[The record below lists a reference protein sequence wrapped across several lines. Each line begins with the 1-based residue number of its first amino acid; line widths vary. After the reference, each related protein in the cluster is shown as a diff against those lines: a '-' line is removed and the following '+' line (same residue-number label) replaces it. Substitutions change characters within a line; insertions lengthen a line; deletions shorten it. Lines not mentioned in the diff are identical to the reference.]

1 MKLDFFDELQWRGLL
16 HQAIPETQTHCQ
28 EQKRL
33 AYVGFDPTSDSL
45 HIGNLI
51 GIMLLKHFQLAG
63 HQPIVLVGGATGM
76 IGDPSGKSKERQLL
90 DEQTLQKNQNAI
102 KDQLS
107 RFLDFDYQKDN
118 RAILVNNY
126 DWMKDV
132 SFIGFIRDIG
142 KHITVNYMMA
152 KDSVKNRLSEVDN
165 EGMSFTEFT
174 YQLVQAYDFLYLNRK
189 YGCTLQMGGSD
200 QWGNITTGTELLRR
214 IDQKKGYALTA
225 PLVTKA
231 DGKKFGKS
239 EKGNI
244 WLDAKR
250 TTPFEFYQYW
260 INTSDE
266 DAARFI
272 KLFTLLNKANIDSII
287 NEHKEAPHLR
297 KLQQRLAEEVTLMVH
312 GSDQLEIAKKAT
324 QVLYGKSTIDDLR
337 SLDEA
342 TFLSV
347 FSGVQQAQ
355 VNLKD
360 LPLSIIDA
368 LAGVTDFLAS
378 KGEAKR
384 ALKEN
389 SVAVNK
395 QKVNEDYEISN
406 NDLINQK
413 YVLINRGKKKTF
425 LIKLK

>member
-1 MKLDFFDELQWRGLL
+1 MKLDFVDELQWRGLL

>member
-1 MKLDFFDELQWRGLL
+1 MKLDFVDELQWRGLL
-16 HQAIPETQTHCQ
+16 HQAIPETQAHCQ
-28 EQKRL
+28 KQKRI

-45 HIGNLI
+45 HIGNLV

-63 HQPIVLVGGATGM
+63 HQPIALIGGATGM

-102 KDQLS
+102 KEQLS
-107 RFLDFDYQKDN
+107 RFLDFDQQKEN
-118 RAILVNNY
+118 SALLVNNY
-126 DWMKDV
+126 DWMKDI

-152 KDSVKNRLSEVDN
+152 KDSVKNRLSEEDN

-189 YGCTLQMGGSD
+189 YKCTLQMGGSD

-214 IDQKKGYALTA
+214 IDQAKGYALTA
-225 PLVTKA
+225 PLITKA
-231 DGKKFGKS
+231 DGKKFGKT
-239 EKGNI
+239 EQGNI
-244 WLDAKR
+244 WLDDKR

-272 KLFTLLNKANIDSII
+272 KLFTLLDEITINAIV
-287 NEHKEAPHLR
+287 NEHEEAPHQR

-312 GSDQLEIAKKAT
+312 GSDQLAKAKKAT
-324 QVLYGKSTIDDLR
+324 QVLYGKSTIDDLK

-347 FSGVQQAQ
+347 FSGVQQAHIKQ
-355 VNLKD
+355 KD
-360 LPLSIIDA
+360 LPLSVVDV
-368 LAGVTDFLAS
+368 LAGKTDFLAS

-395 QKVNEDYEISN
+395 QKVEDDYEVSH

-413 YVLINRGKKKTF
+413 YVLLNRGKKKTF
-425 LIKLK
+425 LLKVE

>member
-1 MKLDFFDELQWRGLL
+1 MKLDFVDELEWRGLL
-16 HQAIPETQTHCQ
+16 HQAIPETQAHCQ
-28 EQKRL
+28 KQKRV

-45 HIGNLI
+45 HIGNLV

-63 HQPIVLVGGATGM
+63 HQPIALVGGATGM

-102 KDQLS
+102 KEQLS
-107 RFLDFDYQKDN
+107 RFLDFDQQKEN
-118 RAILVNNY
+118 SALLVNNY
-126 DWMKDV
+126 DWMKDI

-152 KDSVKNRLSEVDN
+152 KDSVKNRLSEENN

-174 YQLVQAYDFLYLNRK
+174 YQLVQAYDFLFLNRK
-189 YGCTLQMGGSD
+189 YDCTLQMGGSD
-200 QWGNITTGTELLRR
+200 QWGNITTGSEMLRR
-214 IDQKKGYALTA
+214 IDQEKGYALTA
-225 PLVTKA
+225 PLITKA
-231 DGKKFGKS
+231 DGKKFGKT
-239 EKGNI
+239 EQGNI
-244 WLDAKR
+244 WLDADR

-272 KLFTLLNKANIDSII
+272 KLFTLLDELTINAIV
-287 NEHKEAPHLR
+287 NEHEEAPHQR

-312 GSDQLEIAKKAT
+312 GSDQLEKAKKAT
-324 QVLYGKSTIDDLR
+324 QVLYGKSTIDDLK

-347 FSGVQQAQ
+347 FSGVQQAHIKQ
-355 VNLKD
+355 KD

-368 LAGVTDFLAS
+368 LAGQTGFLAS

-395 QKVNEDYEISN
+395 QKVKEDYEVSV

-413 YVLINRGKKKTF
+413 YVLLNRGKKKTF
-425 LIKLK
+425 LLKID

>member
-1 MKLDFFDELQWRGLL
+1 MKLDFVDELQWRGLL
-16 HQAIPETQTHCQ
+16 HQAIPETQAHCQ
-28 EQKRL
+28 KQKRI

-45 HIGNLI
+45 HIGNLV

-63 HQPIVLVGGATGM
+63 HQPIALIGGATGM

-102 KDQLS
+102 KEQLS
-107 RFLDFDYQKDN
+107 RFLDFDQQKEN
-118 RAILVNNY
+118 SALLVNNY
-126 DWMKDV
+126 DWMKDI

-152 KDSVKNRLSEVDN
+152 KDSVKNRLSEEDN

-189 YGCTLQMGGSD
+189 YKCTLQMGGSD

-214 IDQKKGYALTA
+214 IDQAKGYALTA
-225 PLVTKA
+225 PLITKA
-231 DGKKFGKS
+231 DGKKFGKT
-239 EKGNI
+239 EQGNI
-244 WLDAKR
+244 WLDDKR

-272 KLFTLLNKANIDSII
+272 KLFTLLDEITINAIV
-287 NEHKEAPHLR
+287 NEHEEAPHQR

-312 GSDQLEIAKKAT
+312 GSDQLAKAKKAT
-324 QVLYGKSTIDDLR
+324 QVLYGKSTIDDLK

-347 FSGVQQAQ
+347 FSGVQQAHIKQ
-355 VNLKD
+355 KD
-360 LPLSIIDA
+360 LPLSVVDV
-368 LAGVTDFLAS
+368 LAGKTDFLAS

-395 QKVNEDYEISN
+395 QKVEDDYEVSH
-406 NDLINQK
+406 NDLINHK
-413 YVLINRGKKKTF
+413 YVLLNRGKKKTF
-425 LIKLK
+425 LLKVE